1 VHEIAFSGEIF
12 CDINMDTTAQKLPFS
27 GLTNSKVIAIYKS
40 LIDQLKRI
48 HDSGGYVGNLSITTV
63 EYDSETNNITIL
75 SNGSING
82 DNNLNYLQR
91 KDIYDLGYLMHSL
104 VFNVNKDGEGKK
116 LSPVMPSWLSITIKR
131 MLNNDYDFSI
141 TDLSHIVDHNI
152 ELADKANNHGSFS
165 SGRLTTNLTHTYD
178 RKKSRRTSIHS
189 DEARSRVFRLLV
201 LHLCITLLSLTSLLS
216 KVEVVSLVGALVLFF
231 QILAMIGMLPTL
243 PFNSRDN
250 DPGRGIRIWLRGS
263 FYLTIWMIVFFLANV
278 IYLDIEETRD
288 KVTSRGSI
296 SSANWIGAGIISVE
310 SAVHGVT
317 LAPISP
323 TLKSSHDVVSGGV
336 THDSQGRPLFV
347 IYGLFVVGFI
357 LLVSS
362 YIGRRFSLND
372 FQEYFLWIAGLLL
385 IELLALLLIESSFAS
400 IPNILHVEY
409 HTLGLRF
416 RTVSLAFG
424 LLNSVLFYQLSN
436 RTRQDI

>member
-1 VHEIAFSGEIF
+1 
-12 CDINMDTTAQKLPFS
+12 
-27 GLTNSKVIAIYKS
+27 
-40 LIDQLKRI
+40 
-48 HDSGGYVGNLSITTV
+48 
-63 EYDSETNNITIL
+63 
-75 SNGSING
+75 
-82 DNNLNYLQR
+82 
-91 KDIYDLGYLMHSL
+91 
-104 VFNVNKDGEGKK
+104 
-116 LSPVMPSWLSITIKR
+116 
-131 MLNNDYDFSI
+131 
-141 TDLSHIVDHNI
+141 
-152 ELADKANNHGSFS
+152 
-165 SGRLTTNLTHTYD
+165 
-178 RKKSRRTSIHS
+178 
-189 DEARSRVFRLLV
+189 
-201 LHLCITLLSLTSLLS
+201 
-216 KVEVVSLVGALVLFF
+216 VGALVLFF